1 MRLLNIALHVILFV
15 LFPFLGNGKLP
26 YLGADTD
33 GQNAFNAID
42 SLVSVL
48 HKRPQIH
55 ENIYMHVDNQCYFK
69 GDTLWYKAY
78 VVRSDNMH
86 PTDISKVLY
95 VELLTPDGYLVER
108 QQLHIDEGG
117 TANGQFALS
126 DSLYSGY
133 YELRSYTRWMLNF
146 NYTIKEHK
154 SFNRQ
159 HFYNKQFEDDYF
171 RVFEGLYSRVFPI
184 YEKPSR
190 KGNFKD
196 KRIVPR
202 PKQRMYSDAPR
213 LNVSFYPEGGKL
225 VKGMESR
232 VAFEV
237 TDESGKAVMINGYLK
252 DSTIIKPGYMGRGTF
267 MFTPNGSNN
276 YAMFTYMGKNYKF
289 PLPKPEKDGCVVNYD
304 CEKQLL
310 TLNANIP
317 LGAISFMHHGRC
329 QHFERLQPDAR
340 QFSIKDI
347 RLNTGI
353 NEIIV
358 YGKDAEPLASRL
370 IFINNGD
377 VGKRLNVELPEE
389 ISAYEHVPFNV
400 HCPDSG
406 SLRTVSISVRDC
418 TDDDMT
424 YNDGN
429 ILTELL
435 LTGELKGFVA
445 SPTFYF
451 NNNQVV
457 HDKELDVLMMVQ
469 GWRKY
474 KRVAQGRYLPEKGL
488 AYEGQVLPI
497 SENLSDENDFIG
509 KALSDNDN
517 NNNNNTKE
525 DKGKD
530 NDSDETETKEENDD
544 EYDYDLEARKHK
556 KRIKKSVLAEAEV
569 IINGEVFGETQKIDK
584 NGYFKFIL
592 PEFDGQAILFI
603 TAYNE
608 KDSLKKSLKS
618 RGDRNMMKD
627 RYPDFYI
634 KRNMFFPQYTL
645 PYSWYQ
651 VNMRDPLDDQDFTD
665 ETFSQYSLDK
675 VNVLPTVKAR
685 KLRKSKHSL
694 DMRKPAIVWDAY
706 KLYNDVVD
714 AGLCQG
720 VYDPNDFA
728 LQASIFLFGYMEMP
742 DEIKVRGIVDGTTYM
757 KNCALGGWEYAKPKT
772 SFLLMKYLQ
781 FKRANNFRI
790 YSDFDKRKGI
800 SLERDGGPA
809 VTLVIDLLPNDGTR
823 YVYRDRRYVFPG
835 YSYTMEFYSPDYSQQ
850 TPSKPTDY
858 RRTLYWNPNAEIDAN
873 GNFKDAFYGN
883 SHECKLAI
891 SACGIGDDGQIYY
904 TE

>member
-26 YLGADTD
+26 YLSADTD

-108 QQLHIDEGG
+108 QQLHIDDNG

-133 YELRSYTRWMLNF
+133 YEMRAYTRWQLNF

-154 SFNRQ
+154 SFNRH

-184 YEKPSR
+184 YEKPSH
-190 KGNFKD
+190 KGDFKD

-202 PKQRMYSDAPR
+202 PRQRLYTDAPK

-225 VKGMESR
+225 VEGMESR

-237 TDESGKAVMINGYLK
+237 TDESGKAVLTNGYLE
-252 DSTIIKPGYMGRGTF
+252 DGTIIKPGYMGRGTF
-267 MFTPNGSNN
+267 MFTAKVSDN
-276 YAMFTYMGKNYKF
+276 YAEFTYMGKNYKF
-289 PLPKPEKDGCVVNYD
+289 PLPKPTKKGCVVNYD
-304 CEKQLL
+304 YKNQLL

-329 QHFERLQPDAR
+329 LHFERLHPDAR
-340 QFSIKDI
+340 QFLIKGI

-353 NEIIV
+353 NEITV

-370 IFINNGD
+370 IFINNDD
-377 VGKRLNVELPEE
+377 VGKKLDVKLPEV

-400 HCPDSG
+400 HCPDTN
-406 SLRTVSISVRDC
+406 SLRTVSISIRDC
-418 TDDDMT
+418 ADDDMT

-445 SPTFYF
+445 CPSFYF
-451 NNNQVV
+451 NNSKII
-457 HDKELDVLMMVQ
+457 HYKELDMLMMVQ

-474 KRVAQGRYLPEKGL
+474 KRITQGRYLPEKGL
-488 AYEGQVLPI
+488 AYEGQILPI
-497 SENLSDENDFIG
+497 SKNLSDENDFLTQG
-509 KALSDNDN
+509 EKTDEQN
-517 NNNNNTKE
+517 NIKE
-525 DKGKD
+525 DKDKD
-530 NDSDETETKEENDD
+530 NEINNDEYGTIEEGDD
-544 EYDYDLEARKHK
+544 EYDYDFEAKNHK
-556 KRIKKSVLAEAEV
+556 KRIKKSVFAEAEI
-569 IINGEVFGETQKIDK
+569 IINGEVFGEVQKIDK

-592 PEFDGQAILFI
+592 PEFEGQSILFI

-608 KDSLKKSLKS
+608 KDSLKKSLKN
-618 RGDRNMMKD
+618 RGDKTVMKGG
-627 RYPDFYI
+627 YPEFYI
-634 KRNMFFPQYTL
+634 KRNMFFPQYSL
-645 PYSWYQ
+645 PYTWYQ
-651 VNMRDPLDDQDFTD
+651 VNMRDSLDDADFTD
-665 ETFSQYSLDK
+665 EIFSQYSLDK

-685 KLRKSKHSL
+685 KLRKSKKSL

-720 VYDPNDFA
+720 VYDPHVFP
-728 LQASIFLFGYMEMP
+728 LQASLFLFGYMESH
-742 DEIKVRGIVDGTTYM
+742 DEIKVRGMVEGATYM
-757 KNCALGGWEYAKPKT
+757 RNYSYGGREYDRPIT
-772 SFLLMKYLQ
+772 SFLLMKYIQ
-781 FKRANNFRI
+781 FKMAKSFRVF
-790 YSDFDKRKGI
+790 SDFDKRKGR
-800 SLERDGGPA
+800 SLEPDGGPN
-809 VTLVIDLLPNDGTR
+809 VTMVTERIPHDGTR

-835 YSYTMEFYSPDYSQQ
+835 YNYTMEFYSPDYSQQ
-850 TPSKPTDY
+850 TPQKPKDY
-858 RRTLYWNPNAEIDAN
+858 RRTLYWNPNAEIDAD
-873 GNFKDAFYGN
+873 GTFKDTFYGN
-883 SHECKLAI
+883 SHECKLSI